1 MAGKRYIVTCGETI
15 IASSTSPVE
24 ALLAASSCR
33 STVRLYRA
41 ELVAEID
48 ASLLPALLRGLQAET
63 GKPQPRES
71 AAGPTVTP
79 GKPVAV
85 VFDQMYKTFAQ
96 ILDRELK
103 DKPLVFH
110 EVLGRGI
117 DKPVR
122 VSQRVYQQPAHDDYD
137 VLRLVERLANQH
149 GTVIFFT
156 GDKRLANQARLLP
169 GVNVVY
175 LPPGEVAG
183 KEMALRVMK
192 QKILELLQSEGGR

>member
-1 MAGKRYIVTCGETI
+1 MAGERYVAACGETI
-15 IASSTSPVE
+15 VATSKDPLE
-24 ALLAASSCR
+24 ALQAASSCKDV
-33 STVRLYRA
+33 VRLYRA

-48 ASLLPALLRGLQAET
+48 ASLLPALLRRIQGEAGRPQQQAR
-63 GKPQPRES
+63 PAAAPA
-71 AAGPTVTP
+71 AAGR
-79 GKPVAV
+79 PVAV

-103 DKPLVFH
+103 DEPLVFH

-122 VSQRVYQQPAHDDYD
+122 LSQRVYQQPAHDDYD
-137 VLRLVERLANQH
+137 VLRLVEKLADQH
-149 GTVIFFT
+149 GRVIFFT

-169 GVNVVY
+169 GVHVVY

-183 KEMALRVMK
+183 KEMALRVMR
-192 QKILELLQSEGGR
+192 QRILEILQREGGR

>member
-1 MAGKRYIVTCGETI
+1 MSSRRYIAACDETI
-15 IASSTSPVE
+15 IASSPNPVE
-24 ALLAASSCR
+24 ALRAASSCR
-33 STVRLYRA
+33 GTIRLYRA

-48 ASLLPALLRGLQAET
+48 ASLLPALLKGLQAEMGKT
-63 GKPQPRES
+63 RPTGSETAPAISLGKP
-71 AAGPTVTP
+71 A
-79 GKPVAV
+79 AV

-103 DKPLVFH
+103 DMPLVFH

-122 VSQRVYQQPAHDDYD
+122 VNQRVYQQPAHDDYD
-137 VLRLVERLANQH
+137 VLRLVERLAKQH

-192 QKILELLQSEGGR
+192 QRILEILQREGDR